1 MTLLVVVPDEILQLI
16 FEFVPNHNLLQSV
29 SRTCRLWNYLISD
42 EEFWLINCEKH
53 ADRANISALMYFITL
68 NQLQQHQKMDKLPL
82 LQLLTLN
89 LKPELNQFV
98 LNDRDYIKKVSNEAN
113 EFIYFRENKNLETLV
128 KDDENIISEVPLQ
141 SMFGTLP
148 IAYMEMTLTSG
159 KDVSIGLAESSY
171 KLDNQPGWKTNS
183 CGYHADDGGIFIGP
197 ASTATAKRQK
207 YTTGDTVGVGIH
219 SSNTVFFTKNGELQ
233 MIACKIPDGVDPL
246 RVCIGMWKE
255 ARVKLNFGKDR
266 FKFDLATLP
275 ITDTQN
281 LPTIGQNE
289 EFNLEQLLA
298 QGLPLE
304 ELIVILQHRIHRLEQ
319 MRNDNQPDDV
329 EF

>member
-1 MTLLVVVPDEILQLI
+1 MTLLAVPDEILQLI
-16 FEFVPNHNLLQSV
+16 FDFVPSCDLLQTV
-29 SRTCRLWNYLISD
+29 SHTCRLWNYLLSD
-42 EEFWLINCEKH
+42 EEFWLFNCERH
-53 ADRANISALMYFITL
+53 ADRANISAMMCFITL
-68 NQLQQHQKMDKLPL
+68 YQLQKHQKVDNLYF

-89 LKPELNQFV
+89 LKPELNRFV
-98 LNDRDYIKKVSNEAN
+98 LSDREYIKQVPNEAN
-113 EFIYFRENKNLETLV
+113 EFIYYRENKNLETLF

-141 SMFGTLP
+141 AMFGTLP
-148 IAYMEMTLTSG
+148 IAYMEMTLISG
-159 KDVSIGLAESSY
+159 KDVSIGLAESNY

-197 ASTATAKRQK
+197 ASTATAKKQK

-233 MIACKIPDGVDPL
+233 MIACKIPDDVEPL

-255 ARVKLNFGKDR
+255 ARVKLNFGKDK

-281 LPTIGQNE
+281 LPTIGQNN

-319 MRNDNQPDDV
+319 MRNDNQTDNV
-329 EF
+329 EL